1 MRYMLKVT
9 AIAGIV
15 LCGYTSA
22 VAQDQAID
30 ASDPTKIYT
39 YMGGG
44 LKYVAYT
51 NGESMIELRTTGNLG
66 LSDTDMI
73 LFELGYGWHDG
84 DLVPGDD
91 SGWTN
96 ARARWL
102 HVVKMSYDVDSGY
115 RGWSTQVDLQLAGAL
130 KGTDGQNVLAAGI
143 MPTYALNEE
152 WNLYLGL
159 NAVGA
164 WDKGFKKFNGAGVDV
179 APNFVYS
186 TEKWWPGAQVQ
197 LMLDYKYFLSGSL
210 EGEGDATVEVNVGG
224 EITPTIMWDVT
235 GQKNFKLDLTSLRRG
250 VDTGLKNDWNI
261 FLNVTAYF

>member
-1 MRYMLKVT
+1 VRQIFNM
-9 AIAGIV
+9 
-15 LCGYTSA
+15 SA
-22 VAQDQAID
+22 VTSVMLFFCSSVTAQDQAID

-39 YMGGG
+39 FVGGG
-44 LKYVAYT
+44 LKYLDYT
-51 NGESMIELRTTGNLG
+51 NGESMIELRATGNRG

-96 ARARWL
+96 ARARWF
-102 HVVKMSYDVDSGY
+102 HVVKMSYDVGSGY

-143 MPTYALNEE
+143 MPTYGLNEE
-152 WNLYLGL
+152 WNLYLSL
-159 NAVGA
+159 NAVAA
-164 WDKGFKKFNGAGVDV
+164 WDKDFKKYNGAGINI

-186 TEKWWPGAQVQ
+186 TDKWWPGAQVQ
-197 LMLDYKYFLSGSL
+197 IMLDYKYFLSGSL
-210 EGEGDATVEVNVGG
+210 DGEGDATAEVNVGG

-250 VDTGLKNDWNI
+250 IDTGLKNDWNI
-261 FLNVTAYF
+261 FLNVTTYF